1 MGRGQSESWVD
12 GLIDR
17 PIVVEAPGTGAAL
30 LACLLLREA
39 TASKPTGWL
48 RPDLTAPTGRW
59 LACGGSH
66 VDPIASLPWE
76 SGPIRALPAACSAQQ
91 QHPVAPM
98 PYRGRLSRISC
109 DPQFNPKAIERGAT
123 QSRVGWRPRGPWV
136 VWELCLGPL
145 DPESGSGRPVRGAQ
159 RPGSKRGSQQR
170 GGPND
175 PRSKLSLLRLCLL
188 PTQTGARKYLSERTW
203 AGRSAPVFPPS
214 IDCSCFVLKPTY
226 LVAVH
231 T

>member
-1 MGRGQSESWVD
+1 MGRW
-12 GLIDR
+12 IDR
-17 PIVVEAPGTGAAL
+17 SADRRRGPRNGRCS
-30 LACLLLREA
+30 ACLLAA
-39 TASKPTGWL
+39 TGGAPTGWL

-76 SGPIRALPAACSAQQ
+76 SGPIRALPAACSAQ
-91 QHPVAPM
+91 HPVAPM

-123 QSRVGWRPRGPWV
+123 QSRVGWRPRGPWI

-188 PTQTGARKYLSERTW
+188 PTQTSARKYLSERTW

-214 IDCSCFVLKPTY
+214 IDCSCLVLKPTY
-226 LVAVH
+226 LAAVH
-231 T
+231 A